1 VRAIEFGYLQGLMK
15 ERSGVVLEAGKE
27 YLVESRLTP
36 LIEEEGL
43 ASLEELLEKLR
54 SDRLDALRGRVVDAM
69 ITKETSFFREF
80 LSFELLRKKVL
91 PELIESRSAERSLS
105 VWCAACS
112 SGQEPYSVAMLLR
125 SEFARVASW
134 DVTILASDLS
144 TSILEKARSGLFSQ
158 IEVNR
163 GLPAQYLVRFFH
175 RRGVDWRI
183 DASIREMVDFTQMN
197 LAGPWPA
204 MPSMDL
210 ILMRNVLIYFDRPTQ
225 RSVLAR
231 IGRTLRPD
239 GWLLLGGA
247 EASLGLE
254 GGFDRIEMDR
264 AVIHRQRAT

>member
-1 VRAIEFGYLQGLMK
+1 MRAVEFGYLQGLLK

-36 LIEEEGL
+36 LVEEEGL
-43 ASLEELLEKLR
+43 ASLDELLAKLR
-54 SDRLDALRGRVVDAM
+54 SDRLGSLHGKVVDAM

-91 PELIESRSAERSLS
+91 PELIESRSAECALSL
-105 VWCAACS
+105 WCAACS

-125 SEFARVASW
+125 SEFPRVASW
-134 DVTILASDLS
+134 DVTIVASDLS
-144 TSILEKARSGLFSQ
+144 AAILEKARSGVYSQ
-158 IEVNR
+158 MEVNR

-175 RRGVDWRI
+175 RTGIDWRI
-183 DASIREMVDFTQMN
+183 DASIRDMVDFRRIN

-204 MPSMDL
+204 VPPVDL
-210 ILMRNVLIYFDRPTQ
+210 ILMRNVLIYFDRATQ
-225 RSVLAR
+225 ASVLAR
-231 IGRTLRPD
+231 IARTLRPD

-247 EASLGLE
+247 EAALGLE
-254 GGFDRIEMDR
+254 GGFDRIEVDR